1 VPLRQPSDDGGPDAG
16 PDGGSG
22 AGGSRGGGRNL
33 PLAIGSAVVF
43 AVLFVA
49 TAFISDWALLTFIAI
64 AAVIGV
70 LEVDAALRGA
80 DLRPPSA
87 VVLVGG
93 VAMLVGAYMYG
104 SGGQLAALAAT
115 FLGVLLWSL
124 ADGDDRRPLRN
135 AGGALLM
142 ALWIPFLASFMLLL
156 LRRDG
161 GEWYIIVTV
170 ALTAASDIAAYA
182 VGSQVG
188 RRKLAPTIS
197 PGKTWEGV
205 IGGVVATMIVAGIGA
220 PLVIDDLSIALAVAL
235 GAVVA
240 VVATIGDLSESVVKR
255 SLGVKDLGTLLP
267 GHGGMMDRVDA
278 ILFTLPVAHLVLL
291 AGGL

>member
-1 VPLRQPSDDGGPDAG
+1 MPLRQPSDDGGPDAG